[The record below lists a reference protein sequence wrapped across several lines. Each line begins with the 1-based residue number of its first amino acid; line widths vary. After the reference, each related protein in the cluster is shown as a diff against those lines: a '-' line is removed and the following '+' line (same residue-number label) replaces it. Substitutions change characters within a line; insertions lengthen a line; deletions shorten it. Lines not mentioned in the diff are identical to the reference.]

1 MKSVLFAGAAGAV
14 LAFGAAAS
22 AQDHSHHTPAPAP
35 AAAQQPAPASAQD
48 PHAGHGPA
56 PSADPHA
63 GHITLEGVHHGA
75 GMYGSY
81 PMNRESSGTSWVPDA
96 APMEGWHVRQGPWTA
111 MLHGSIDL
119 VHSSQGGPRGD
130 DKTFSTSMLM
140 GMAQRPLGRGTLG
153 LRGMISFD
161 ALMGREGY
169 PLLFQTGETA
179 NGEHLVDRQHPHD
192 FIGELALSYSMPLSE
207 RNSAFVYLGY
217 PGEPA
222 LGPPAYFHRFSG
234 MFSPESPIG
243 HHWFD
248 STHVTFGVAT
258 AGLVLDRFKV
268 EGSVF
273 TGREPDED
281 RWDFDEPKFDSTSV
295 RVSWNPTSNLA
306 LQVSR
311 GDIESPEAL
320 EPETDVVRTTASAIW
335 HRSFGAGN
343 DAQVTL
349 AWGRNDKSEGPA
361 TDAWLLEGAVR
372 LQERHILF
380 GRAER
385 TDKDEL
391 FPGHHEDDEHADLA
405 HRVWQV
411 GKLSVGYVFETPLAE
426 HVKFGVGGL
435 VSAFDIPA
443 ELKPVYGEPEA
454 GMVFL
459 RLRVG

>member
-1 MKSVLFAGAAGAV
+1 MRSVLFAGAAGAV
-14 LAFGAAAS
+14 LASGAAAS
-22 AQDHSHHTPAPAP
+22 AQDHSHHAPAPAP
-35 AAAQQPAPASAQD
+35 ASAPAVQA
-48 PHAGHGPA
+48 PHAGHGSA
-56 PSADPHA
+56 AAADPHA
-63 GHITLEGVHHGA
+63 DHMTLEGHRHSA
-75 GMYGSY
+75 GMYGPYS
-81 PMNRESSGTSWVPDA
+81 MNRESSGTSWVPDTS
-96 APMEGWHVRQGPWTA
+96 PMEGWHLQQGAWSA
-111 MLHGSIDL
+111 MLHGSVDL

-130 DKTFSTSMLM
+130 EKTFSTSMLM

-153 LRGMISFD
+153 LRGMLSFD

-179 NGEHLVDRQHPHD
+179 GGEHLVDRQHPHD
-192 FIGELALSYSMPLSE
+192 FVGELALSYSAPLGE
-207 RNSAFVYLGY
+207 RNSAFVYVGY

-281 RWDFDEPKFDSTSV
+281 RWDFDEPRFDSTSV
-295 RVSWNPTSNLA
+295 RVSWNPTPDWA

-311 GDIESPEAL
+311 GDLESPEAL

-335 HRSFGAGN
+335 HRRFGAGN

-349 AWGRNDKSEGPA
+349 AWGRNDKSDGPA

-372 LQERHILF
+372 LADRHILF
-380 GRAER
+380 ARAER

-391 FPGHHEDDEHADLA
+391 FPEHHDDDHGDLG
-405 HRVWQV
+405 HRVFEV
-411 GKLSVGYVFETPLAE
+411 GKLSVGYVFETPVAE

-435 VSAFDIPA
+435 VSAFDVPG
-443 ELKPVYGEPEA
+443 ELKPVYGEPDA

-459 RLRVG
+459 RLRID